1 MFLFL
6 TQLTL
11 LKELKEHFEN
21 THLNGKKKH
30 ILDTYAELSNVLE
43 RMPCYLMERKII
55 SLQTVVFKCTL
66 KIKMNKWYTMLVH
79 LAKILL

>member
-43 RMPCYLMERKII
+43 RMLFDGKENYQPTDGCIQINSKNQNE
-55 SLQTVVFKCTL
+55 
-66 KIKMNKWYTMLVH
+66 
-79 LAKILL
+79 

>member
-21 THLNGKKKH
+21 MHVNGKKKI

-43 RMPCYLMERKII
+43 RMPCYLMEMKII
-55 SLQTVVFKCTL
+55 SLQRVVFKYTL

-79 LAKILL
+79 LAKTLL